1 MVVGALCAVFGL
13 AGSLINR
20 GVSYYEKKQEMT
32 VEEKRREHELSIA
45 NITAKKDISIAEIKS
60 AADSLSASYVHDA
73 SMGKPSKWVINL
85 KQLMRPSITL
95 YALLLVTILW
105 FTLPP
110 DFFAARNL
118 IINTTLEMLTMTI
131 SWWFADRG
139 RSKKD
144 NL

>member
-1 MVVGALCAVFGL
+1 MVVGALGAVFGL

-32 VEEKRREHELSIA
+32 IEEKRRDHELSIA

-60 AADSLSASYVHDA
+60 AADSLAASYVHDA

-110 DFFAARNL
+110 DFFVARNL
-118 IINTTLEMLTMTI
+118 IITTTLEMLTMTI
-131 SWWFADRG
+131 TWWFADRG

-144 NL
+144 KL